1 MTSGQPKKSK
11 PRPDNII
18 EITTPSNGNS
28 GNGIE
33 KRLRE
38 VENSL
43 VRLDTKFD
51 TELKHL
57 ATKSWVLG
65 GILGGMGVAAT
76 IALLFI
82 KLFLFDPN
90 PN

>member
-57 ATKSWVLG
+57 ATKAWVLG
-65 GILGGMGVAAT
+65 GILGGMGRSSNDRTTLHQAILV
-76 IALLFI
+76 
-82 KLFLFDPN
+82 
-90 PN
+90 